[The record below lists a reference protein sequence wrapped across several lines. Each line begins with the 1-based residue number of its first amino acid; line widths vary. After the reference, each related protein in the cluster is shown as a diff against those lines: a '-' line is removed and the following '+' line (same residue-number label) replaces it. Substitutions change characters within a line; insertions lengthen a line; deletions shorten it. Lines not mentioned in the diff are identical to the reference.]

1 MTTNTVIPPPATE
14 YGAVISIWEE
24 EDVSDASWF
33 KVGPIDVLGLNE
45 VTVVQAGHHTIA
57 LSRTEAGWGAV
68 GNRCP
73 HQGGPLGEGLIEGEW
88 LTCPWHGWE
97 YNPTTGEVPG
107 GFDDG
112 VPAYAVEERD
122 DGIYIRVEEPQAH
135 DATFMTQL
143 VDRLVEGGVEVVFG
157 MVGHSNLGFADAL
170 RAAEQQG
177 DLRYVGIR
185 HEGAAAF
192 AASSYGKLT
201 GKPAVAFAI
210 AGPGATNL
218 YTGMWDAKLSTTPL
232 LAITGQIP
240 TRQLGTR
247 AFQEVPLTEALGPV
261 AGWSKRLSASD
272 TPRVATDMVHYAVT
286 QRDVAHLVLPDDV
299 QTLPPVD
306 DHEPGPQ
313 AAPNALPLTP
323 ADVQAIAALI
333 DGSEHPLF
341 VVGRGG
347 APHGEAIVELAEH
360 VDAAVV
366 TTFPAKGC
374 IPETHHLS
382 TGVLG
387 RSGTPVSAAMQTKSD
402 LIVVFGGGM
411 APHTGIT
418 PKRPVVR
425 IDTDHLAARRN
436 TPNVEV
442 FALADAGE
450 AANALVKATA
460 ARSRPELREW
470 IALRKQWWRERK
482 ASRRGLD
489 VDGRLTNAA
498 VFGALEAEIPSDA
511 VVALDVGNTTYSFG
525 RYFEASGQRIAM
537 SGWLGSIG
545 YALPGAIGA
554 AMAFP
559 DRTVVAIA
567 GDGGFGQY
575 AMELATVAKY
585 GLEVKVLVLRN
596 DELGKITAEQ
606 QLADTHVWSTSL
618 VNPSFAGMAKTLGM
632 FGRSVATVEELTKG
646 MADLFAHDGPG
657 LLEIQSSRLQY

>member
-1 MTTNTVIPPPATE
+1 MSETT
-14 YGAVISIWEE
+14 
-24 EDVSDASWF
+24 WF
-33 KVGPIDVLGLNE
+33 KVAPSDVLGLNE

-57 LSRTEAGWGAV
+57 LSLTEDGWGAI

-73 HQGGPLGEGLIEGEW
+73 HQGGPLGEGMIEGPW

-97 YNPTTGEVPG
+97 YDPITGEVPG
-107 GFDDG
+107 GFDDA
-112 VPAYAVEERD
+112 VPSYPVEVRD
-122 DGIYIRVEEPQAH
+122 DGIYVGVVEPDEH
-135 DATFMTQL
+135 DRTFMTQL
-143 VDRLVEGGVEVVFG
+143 VDHLVAGGVEVVFG

-170 RAAEQQG
+170 RAAEQRG
-177 DLRYVGIR
+177 DLTYIGIR

-218 YTGMWDAKLSTTPL
+218 YTGMWDAKLSTTPM

-247 AFQEVPLTEALGPV
+247 AFQEVPLNEALGPV

-313 AAPNALPLTP
+313 PIPNALPLAEGDMAT
-323 ADVQAIAALI
+323 IGELI
-333 DGSEHPLF
+333 DGAENPLF

-347 APHGEAIVELAEH
+347 APHAASIIELAEH
-360 VDAAVV
+360 VDAAMV

-374 IPETHHLS
+374 IPETHDLS

-387 RSGTPVSAAMQTKSD
+387 RSGTPVSAAMQTMSD

-442 FALADAGE
+442 FAMADADE
-450 AANALVKATA
+450 AARALRTVTEE
-460 ARSRPELREW
+460 RSRPELRSW
-470 IALRKQWWRERK
+470 IADRKEWWRERK

-498 VFGALEAEIPSDA
+498 VFGALEAEIPPNA

-554 AMAFP
+554 ALAHP
-559 DRTVVAIA
+559 DRTIVAIA

-585 GLEVKVLVLRN
+585 GLNVKVLVLRN

-618 VNPSFAGMAKTLGM
+618 VNPSFAGMAETLGM
-632 FGRSVATVEELTKG
+632 FGRSVATADELTSG
-646 MADLFAHDGPG
+646 MAALFAHDGPG
-657 LLEIQSSRLQY
+657 LIEIESSRLQY